1 MKAVAPA
8 NPDRRVRRTH
18 ELLRAALLELIQEK
32 GYDRITV
39 QDILDKAD
47 IGRSTFYA
55 HFRDK
60 EDLLDRGF
68 DDVRAALR
76 AERDAIEEPAGKK
89 TELLGPM
96 IVVFHHVDSHR
107 HLWQPLVR
115 KGGSELALRLLREN
129 AESLLREHL
138 RAQFPNSSNSR
149 FEPALALTAGAF
161 MGFVTWW
168 IENDLPMSA
177 ADAQAM
183 FHQMGIHGVRRLLS
197 ESA

>member
-1 MKAVAPA
+1 MKAVTPA

-18 ELLRAALLELIQEK
+18 ELLRAALLELILEK
-32 GYDRITV
+32 GYDRITI

-47 IGRSTFYA
+47 VGRSTFYA

-89 TELLGPM
+89 TEFLGPM
-96 IVVFHHVDSHR
+96 IVVFQHVEGHR

-115 KGGSELALRLLREN
+115 KGGSELALRLLRES

-138 RAQFPNSSNSR
+138 RSQFPNSSNSR
-149 FEPALALTAGAF
+149 FESALALTAGAF
-161 MGFVTWW
+161 MGLVTWW
-168 IENDLPMSA
+168 IENDLPMPA

-183 FHQMGIHGVRRLLS
+183 FRQMGVHGVRRLLS

>member
-1 MKAVAPA
+1 
-8 NPDRRVRRTH
+8 VRRTH
-18 ELLRAALLELIQEK
+18 ELLRAALLELLQEK

-47 IGRSTFYA
+47 VGRSTFYA

-76 AERDAIEEPAGKK
+76 VERDAIEEPTGKK
-89 TELLGPM
+89 TEFLGPM
-96 IVVFHHVDSHR
+96 LVVFQHVESHR

-138 RAQFPNSSNSR
+138 RAQFPNSSDNR

-161 MGFVTWW
+161 MGFVNWW
-168 IENDLPMSA
+168 IENDLPMPA
-177 ADAQAM
+177 EDAQAM
-183 FHQMGIHGVRRLLS
+183 FRRMGSQGVRRLLS
-197 ESA
+197 EAS